1 MGRINSVIIIMKRGR
16 LLSCAV
22 VFLRHWLGGG
32 NLQWFEWRSKVNVAV
47 RQITHNITHIRL
59 LRK

>member
-32 NLQWFEWRSKVNVAV
+32 GIYSGSNGVQRSMLPLD
-47 RQITHNITHIRL
+47 RSHIT
-59 LRK
+59 

>member
-16 LLSCAV
+16 LLSRAV

-32 NLQWFEWRSKVNVAV
+32 EFTVV
-47 RQITHNITHIRL
+47 RMAFKGQCCR
-59 LRK
+59 